1 MIYQYNDNELLYLMY
16 ENVDEALGILFDK
29 YSNLIW
35 KRVETFKIA
44 LKNREDFF
52 QEGLMALNT
61 AIVTYNP
68 FYNKTFN
75 KYFDLILQR
84 RFMYVLGISRDY
96 FYNVTL
102 VEDINFHINED
113 PSPYIS
119 NDFTYHLNDNEK
131 HLYNLRFVKRYN
143 CSQIAKILEW
153 NIKKVYNSLYALRE
167 KIKNH
172 I

>member
-1 MIYQYNDNELLYLMY
+1 MY

-35 KRVETFKIA
+35 KRIETFKIA
-44 LKNREDFF
+44 LKNRDDFF

-61 AIVTYNP
+61 ALITYNP

-84 RFMYVLGISRDY
+84 RFMYVLSLSRDY

-102 VEDINFHINED
+102 VEDINFQINEEPVRYNRD
-113 PSPYIS
+113 
-119 NDFTYHLNDNEK
+119 DFLYHLNEQENT
-131 HLYNLRFVKRYN
+131 LYELRYLKRYK
-143 CSQIAKILEW
+143 CKEIAKILGW
-153 NIKKVYNSLYALRE
+153 NIKKVYNSLYALRA
-167 KIKNH
+167 KIKMH
-172 I
+172 LQ

>member
-35 KRVETFKIA
+35 KRIGTFKIA
-44 LKNREDFF
+44 LKNRDDFF

-61 AIVTYNP
+61 ALVSYNP

-102 VEDINFHINED
+102 VEDINSHISED
-113 PSPYIS
+113 PAPYKRDLIF
-119 NDFTYHLNDNEK
+119 DLNDIEK
-131 HLYNLRFVKRYN
+131 DLYNLRYVKRYKCN
-143 CSQIAKILEW
+143 QIAKILNW

-167 KIKNH
+167 KIKNQ